1 MKFKLDENIPARA
14 ALFLRSLG
22 HDVETVLEEG
32 LGGKCDATIW
42 EAAQSEGRFL
52 ITQDLDFSDMRRF
65 APGSH
70 QGILLIRLE
79 DRDQPRI
86 ARFLEIWLTL
96 EPGEGWG
103 GAFLVASSR
112 KIRVMRP

>member
-1 MKFKLDENIPARA
+1 MRFKLDENIPARA

-32 LGGKCDATIW
+32 LGGKCDVTIW
-42 EAAQSEGRFL
+42 AAAQSEGRFL

-65 APGSH
+65 APGTH
-70 QGILLIRLE
+70 HGILLVRLE

-86 ARFLEIWLTL
+86 AEFLETWLNL
-96 EPGEGWG
+96 EPDGGWG
-103 GAFLVASSR
+103 GAFIVASSR
-112 KIRVMRP
+112 KIRVMRS